1 MDSMLFAVG
10 SALWLGIMTSIS
22 PCPLATN
29 IAAISYVGKRVDRP
43 GLVMLSG
50 LLYCG
55 RMLSYSRGAGC
66 REKPV
71 FNACGIDVPSA
82 QHEPGTWASP
92 AAGRHP
98 AA

>member
-50 LLYCG
+50 LLYMLG
-55 RMLSYSRGAGC
+55 RMLSYFVVALVVVKS
-66 REKPV
+66 
-71 FNACGIDVPSA
+71 
-82 QHEPGTWASP
+82 
-92 AAGRHP
+92 
-98 AA
+98 